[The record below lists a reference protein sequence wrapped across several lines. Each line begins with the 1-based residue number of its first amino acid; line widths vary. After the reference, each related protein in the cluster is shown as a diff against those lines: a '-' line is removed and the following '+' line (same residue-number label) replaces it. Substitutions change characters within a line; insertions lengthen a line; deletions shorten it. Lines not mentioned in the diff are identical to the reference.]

1 LADNSFTHLVVVGSS
16 AGGIGALSG
25 LVSSLPEDFD
35 APIVVAQHL
44 DPNRES
50 HLQEILARR
59 SPLPVKT
66 VSEHEPLRAGV
77 VFVVPANRH
86 VNITDS
92 EIDLSSEPSSGQPI
106 PSINF
111 LMETA
116 PRARAPSVRPGAR
129 SSYRTLRPPSSARC
143 RARWPRAPLTSSLS

>member
-66 VSEHEPLRAGV
+66 VTEHQPLQAGV

-86 VNITDS
+86 VNSTA
-92 EIDLSSEPSSGQPI
+92 EVYSSQKG
-106 PSINF
+106 
-111 LMETA
+111 
-116 PRARAPSVRPGAR
+116 GAGVQVCLP
-129 SSYRTLRPPSSARC
+129 LRNGGG
-143 RARWPRAPLTSSLS
+143 